1 MPAFTGHTAAVEIF
15 GIPGQCSVNQ
25 NKPRGIGAIVLSGGC
40 DRRVER
46 RSGAECLENVFIGRW
61 QLQNGRR
68 SCAPRLQHRRRAP
81 RRAGPALLER
91 TIGRQSGAAIGDPA
105 DDIDQSAAGCGREF
119 GDASPRIA
127 KSDNASSICCGKCP
141 AQPATRLLLRN
152 KNVLR
157 GRFDHRLQQSFTIA
171 GTGAQ

>member
-1 MPAFTGHTAAVEIF
+1 MPSALKMSSSADGSCKMVGDHARRGYSIE
-15 GIPGQCSVNQ
+15 SVLLGVQ
-25 NKPRGIGAIVLSGGC
+25 
-40 DRRVER
+40 DQ
-46 RSGAECLENVFIGRW
+46 RSW
-61 QLQNGRR
+61 
-68 SCAPRLQHRRRAP
+68 
-81 RRAGPALLER
+81 ER